1 MRRRLMAFAGVV
13 LIGAC
18 VGSGP
23 VLAHHSFAAEFDA
36 TKPVKFQGTVVKM
49 EWINPHPWIH
59 VQVKGDDGSTKVWM
73 IETAAP
79 NSLIRR
85 GFKKDSLPVGSVINI
100 EGFQARDGSL
110 RANGRELAFPDGRKL
125 FLSSAGTGA
134 PGDRGPE
141 K

>member
-1 MRRRLMAFAGVV
+1 MRALAIAAVGVALAGTGVV
-13 LIGAC
+13 R
-18 VGSGP
+18 
-23 VLAHHSFAAEFDA
+23 AHHSFAAEFDA

-59 VQVKGDDGSTKVWM
+59 VEVKGADGTARVWM

-85 GFKKDSLPVGSVINI
+85 GFTKNSLPVGSVINI

-110 RANGRELAFPDGRKL
+110 RANGRELAFLDGRKL

-134 PGDRGPE
+134 PDDTPG

>member
-1 MRRRLMAFAGVV
+1 MKVIVGLVAIV
-13 LIGAC
+13 LVSA
-18 VGSGP
+18 STAS
-23 VLAHHSFAAEFDA
+23 AHHSFAAEFDA
-36 TKPVKFQGTVVKM
+36 AKPVKFQGTVIKM

-59 VQVKGDDGSTKVWM
+59 VEVKGADGSTKVWM

-85 GFKKDSLPVGSVINI
+85 GFTKNSLPVGSVISI

-110 RANGRELAFPDGRKL
+110 RANGRELAFLDGRKL

-134 PGDRGPE
+134 PDDKGPE

>member
-1 MRRRLMAFAGVV
+1 MKNTFIACIAIIVFA
-13 LIGAC
+13 AATA
-18 VGSGP
+18 S
-23 VLAHHSFAAEFDA
+23 AHHSFAAEFDA
-36 TKPVKFQGTVVKM
+36 NKPVKFQGTVIKM

-59 VQVKGDDGSTKVWM
+59 VDVKDADGSTKVWM

-85 GFKKDSLPVGSVINI
+85 GFTKNSLPVGSVINI

-110 RANGRELAFPDGRKL
+110 RANGRELAFQDGRKL

-134 PGDRGPE
+134 PDE
-141 K
+141 KGAAK

>member
-1 MRRRLMAFAGVV
+1 MKVIVGLVAVV
-13 LIGAC
+13 LVSA
-18 VGSGP
+18 STAS
-23 VLAHHSFAAEFDA
+23 AHHSFAAEFDA
-36 TKPVKFQGTVVKM
+36 ARPVRFQGTVIKM

-59 VQVKGDDGSTKVWM
+59 VEVKGADGSTKVWM

-85 GFKKDSLPVGSVINI
+85 GFTKNSLPVGSVISI

-110 RANGRELAFPDGRKL
+110 RANGRELAFLDGRRL
-125 FLSSAGTGA
+125 FLSAAGTGA
-134 PGDRGPE
+134 PDDKGPE

>member
-1 MRRRLMAFAGVV
+1 MKVIVGLVAVV
-13 LIGAC
+13 LVSA
-18 VGSGP
+18 STAS
-23 VLAHHSFAAEFDA
+23 AHHSFAAEFDA
-36 TKPVKFQGTVVKM
+36 ARPVKFQGTVIKM

-59 VQVKGDDGSTKVWM
+59 VEVKGADGSTKVWM

-85 GFKKDSLPVGSVINI
+85 GFTKNSLPVGSVISI
-100 EGFQARDGSL
+100 EGFQAREGSL
-110 RANGRELAFPDGRKL
+110 RANGRELSFLDGRKL

-134 PGDRGPE
+134 PDEKGPE